1 MTMWREAVREL
12 RARTCGIYE
21 RKRLGSQALV
31 LISNNCWGYELYQ
44 SLRREYTTPFVGL
57 YVYPSCYV
65 RILRSKFPD
74 RLFIADFGHRSRYLP
89 DPTSYPIGYL
99 ADDEEV
105 HFLHYRSI
113 DEARKKWHRRLERM
127 RAALQLRDARLA
139 IKMCDRD
146 GCKDL
151 DLTEFHRLPF
161 ATKLSLGVA
170 PHGAQNHLAVPD
182 LREHNAPSV
191 VDGARL
197 YKHRYRYFDITE
209 WLIAGRARHTL
220 FSRSLRPIS

>member
-1 MTMWREAVREL
+1 MWRDAVREL
-12 RARTCGIYE
+12 RARACRTYE
-21 RKRLGSQALV
+21 RRRLGSRSLV
-31 LISNNCWGYELYQ
+31 LISNNCWGYELYR
-44 SLRREYTTPFVGL
+44 SLGREYATPFVGL
-57 YVYPSCYV
+57 YVYPECYL
-65 RILRSKFPD
+65 RILRNKFPD
-74 RLFIADFGHRSRYLP
+74 RLTLHEFGHRSRYLP
-89 DPTSYPIGYL
+89 QPASHPIGYL
-99 ADDEEV
+99 EDGEEV

-113 DEARKKWHRRLERM
+113 DEAREKWHRRLQRM
-127 RAALQLRDARLA
+127 RASLQLRDTRLA

-146 GCKDL
+146 GCQEVDL
-151 DLTEFHRLPF
+151 AEFHQLPF

-170 PHGAQNHLAVPD
+170 PHGAQNHIAVPD
-182 LREHNAPSV
+182 LREHDAPWV